1 MPGSEFL
8 HLLVLY
14 IPLGLI
20 GLWRWS
26 FWLVRR
32 IGAAAYRPNVGSWPE
47 GEKFL
52 KVSVVTPVYNEDP
65 ELFDQAVRSWQRNGV
80 HEIVAV
86 IDKSNV
92 KHIMRCQRQY
102 VDDPTSTTKFRLIV
116 TPKPGKR
123 AALCDGIELATGD
136 LIALVDSDT
145 VWDDD
150 VVEKTIP
157 HFQNPRIGA
166 ATLAQRISN
175 PDTVANVLFDM
186 LLWSRYREE
195 VPFLLGM
202 GRVFNTLSGR
212 TAFYR
217 REALLDPNADN
228 MHDLRHEFFF
238 GARAISGDDK
248 RLSHLVIREGWET
261 AYVRGPLVYTQ
272 GLGSIKDFIKQRLRW
287 TRNSWRADLRA
298 VAQGWVW
305 AHPALALFMIDRFA
319 LPFLMLV
326 GPVVFTLSVLAHE
339 YFVAGTLIIWW
350 LISRFIRAFGYFRMH
365 PNRVVY
371 LPAYIIYGYV
381 NAALKIY
388 ALGTLRE
395 NSWATRWSQKRAAR
409 KTRGRKNLT
418 LIEGLVTI
426 SIAAFVLTHLAL
438 SFRSQVG
445 ADVDPQPTYS
455 RVALQSD
462 INKYKGDQS
471 APPRPTNPVEQ
482 NEIGTYVV
490 KVGDTPQSV
499 VEKLGTDRNT
509 LKRINNIRDLDRIS
523 VGQELHYF
531 KKAGS

>member
-1 MPGSEFL
+1 MPWSDPVTFFL
-8 HLLVLY
+8 LY
-14 IPLGLI
+14 VPLGLI

-32 IGAAAYRPNVGSWPE
+32 IGAAAYRPRVQPWPE

-65 ELFDQAVRSWQRNGV
+65 DVFDQAVRSWQRNGV

-86 IDKSNV
+86 IDKSNI
-92 KHIMRCQRQY
+92 KHIMRCQREY
-102 VDDPTSTTKFRLIV
+102 VDDPSSSTKFRLIV

-123 AALCDGIELATGD
+123 AALCDGIELATGE

-145 VWDDD
+145 IWDDD
-150 VVEKTIP
+150 VLVKTIP

-186 LLWSRYREE
+186 LLWSRYKEE

-217 REALLDPNADN
+217 REALLDPNTDN

-248 RLSHLVIREGWET
+248 RLSHLVIRQGWET
-261 AYVRGPLVYTQ
+261 AFVRGPVVYTL
-272 GLGSIKDFIKQRLRW
+272 GLGSMKAFFKQRLRW

-298 VAQGWVW
+298 VAQGWIW

-319 LPFLMLV
+319 LPFMMLI
-326 GPVVFTLSVLAHE
+326 GPVVFAISLIDGQYTFAGILLA
-339 YFVAGTLIIWW
+339 WW
-350 LISRFIRAFGYFRMH
+350 LISRFVRVFGYFRMH
-365 PNRVVY
+365 PSRIRY
-371 LPAYIIYGYV
+371 LPAYTIYSYV
-381 NAALKIY
+381 NSALKIY

-395 NSWATRWSQKRAAR
+395 NSWATRWSQKREA
-409 KTRGRKNLT
+409 KTRSRKNVT
-418 LIEGLVTI
+418 LFEGVAMLLVSGFI
-426 SIAAFVLTHLAL
+426 LTHIAL

-445 ADVDPQPTYS
+445 ADVQAQPTYS
-455 RVALQSD
+455 RAALEAD
-462 INKYKGDQS
+462 IKKFEGDQ
-471 APPRPTNPVEQ
+471 ATPPGPTEMVDQ
-482 NEIGTYVV
+482 SEIGTYVV
-490 KVGDTPQSV
+490 KAGDTPQSV

-531 KKAGS
+531 KKAGA